1 MSTYYLRALT
11 WLALLCAV
19 CSLTSCKPKKTTTPD
34 VKKPGPAPVKVE
46 PDTVKPDVNTVAP
59 APVTAK
65 SGSDVLIT
73 VNGVDITQKQLDDL
87 LKPHLDRLVKQAAS
101 LPPAFLEQQMKLLK
115 DQALQEM
122 IRMQLLDEQVKK
134 ANIVITDQ
142 EVTGEITRMA
152 ALQKPPATLEEF
164 KAKMEAYGYNYEQ
177 LKNQMQAMLG
187 QQKLVAQKYPD
198 EVKVTEEDAKTFYEQ
213 NKARYDVPEQVRA
226 SHILIKPDLSDP
238 NSDPNQAK
246 AAAKAKAEEL
256 LKKVKEGG
264 DFAAL
269 AKEHSACPSAAQGGD
284 LNFFPRTGRGSM
296 VTEFSNAAFALEVG
310 KISDVVETQYG
321 FHIIKVT
328 DRKEAS
334 VTSFDQVKQ
343 SLMNEVAQR
352 KLQELAMK
360 YVEQLKL
367 EAKIVYPPGKEPKPA
382 APPVVPGGAVPQ

>member
-46 PDTVKPDVNTVAP
+46 TDTVKPDVNTVAP

-65 SGSDVLIT
+65 SGSDVLVTI
-73 VNGVDITQKQLDDL
+73 NGVDITQKQLDEL
-87 LKPHLDRLVKQAAS
+87 LKPHLDRLAKQAAN

-122 IRMQLLDEQVKK
+122 IKMQLLDGEVKK
-134 ANIVITDQ
+134 ANIVITDE
-142 EVTGEITRMA
+142 EVTSEITRMA

-177 LKNQMQAMLG
+177 LKNQMQGMLG
-187 QQKLVAQKYPD
+187 QQKLVAAKYPD
-198 EVKVTEEDAKTFYEQ
+198 EVKVTEEDAKASYEQ
-213 NKARYDVPEQVRA
+213 NKARYNVPEQVRA
-226 SHILIKPDLSDP
+226 SHILIKAELSDP

-256 LKKVKEGG
+256 LKKVKEGA

-269 AKEHSACPSAAQGGD
+269 AKENSACPSAARGGD
-284 LNFFPRTGRGSM
+284 LDFFPKTGPGSM
-296 VTEFSNAAFALEVG
+296 VPEFANAAFALEVG

-328 DRKEAS
+328 DRREAS
-334 VTSFDQVKQ
+334 TTSFDQVKE

-352 KLQELAMK
+352 KLRDLAMK
-360 YVEQLKL
+360 CVEELRAQ
-367 EAKIVYPPGKEPKPA
+367 AKIVYPPGKEPKPA

>member
-19 CSLTSCKPKKTTTPD
+19 CSLTSCKPKKTTTPA

-46 PDTVKPDVNTVAP
+46 PDTVKPDVSTVTP
-59 APVTAK
+59 APVTAT
-65 SGSDVLIT
+65 SGSDVLVT

-87 LKPHLDRLVKQAAS
+87 LKPHLDRLAKQAAKV
-101 LPPAFLEQQMKLLK
+101 PPAFLEQQMKLIK
-115 DQALQEM
+115 DQALQGM
-122 IRMQLLDEQVKK
+122 ITMQLIDEEVKK
-134 ANIVITDQ
+134 ANIVVTDN

-152 ALQKPPATLEEF
+152 ALQKPPVTLEEL
-164 KAKMEAYGYNYEQ
+164 KATMEAYGASYEE
-177 LKNQMQAMLG
+177 LKNQIQTTLG
-187 QQKLVAQKYPD
+187 LQKLVAQKYPD
-198 EVKVTEEDAKTFYEQ
+198 EVKVTEDDAKASYEQ

-246 AAAKAKAEEL
+246 ATAKAKAEDL

-269 AKEHSACPSAAQGGD
+269 AKENSACPSAARGGD
-284 LNFFPRTGRGSM
+284 LDFFRRGQM
-296 VTEFSNAAFALEVG
+296 VPAFDKAAFELEVG
-310 KISDVVETQYG
+310 KISDVVETQFG

-328 DRKEAS
+328 DRKAAS
-334 VTSFDQVKQ
+334 TTSLDQIKGT
-343 SLMNEVAQR
+343 LMAELAQR

>member
-19 CSLTSCKPKKTTTPD
+19 CSLTGCKPKKTTTPD
-34 VKKPGPAPVKVE
+34 VKKPGPATVKVQT
-46 PDTVKPDVNTVAP
+46 DTVKPDVNTVAP
-59 APVTAK
+59 APVTAT
-65 SGSDVLIT
+65 SGSDVLVT
-73 VNGVDITQKQLDDL
+73 VNGVDITQKQLDEL
-87 LKPHLDRLVKQAAS
+87 LKPHLDRLAKQAAN
-101 LPPAFLEQQMKLLK
+101 LPPAFLEQQMKVLK

-122 IRMQLLDEQVKK
+122 IKMQLLDEQVKK
-134 ANIVITDQ
+134 ANIKITDD
-142 EVTGEITRMA
+142 EVTSEITRMA
-152 ALQKPPATLEEF
+152 LLQKPPATLEEF

-198 EVKVTEEDAKTFYEQ
+198 EVKVTEDDANAYYEQ

-226 SHILIKPDLSDP
+226 SHILITPDP

-246 AAAKAKAEEL
+246 AAAKAKAEDL

-269 AKEHSACPSAAQGGD
+269 AKENSACPSAARGGD
-284 LNFFPRTGRGSM
+284 LDFFRRGQM
-296 VTEFSNAAFALEVG
+296 VPAFDKVAFELEVG
-310 KISDVVETQYG
+310 KISDVVETQFG

-328 DRKEAS
+328 DRKAAS
-334 VTSFDQVKQ
+334 TTSFDQIKGT
-343 SLMNEVAQR
+343 LMAELAQR

-360 YVEQLKL
+360 CVEELRSQ
-367 EAKIVYPPGKEPKPA
+367 AKIVYPPGKEPKPA
-382 APPVVPGGAVPQ
+382 APPAIPGGAVPQ

>member
-1 MSTYYLRALT
+1 MRTYYLRALT

-34 VKKPGPAPVKVE
+34 VKKPGPAPVKVQT
-46 PDTVKPDVNTVAP
+46 DIVKPDVNTVAP
-59 APVTAK
+59 TPVTAT
-65 SGSDVLIT
+65 SGSDVLVT
-73 VNGVDITQKQLDDL
+73 VNGVDITQKQLDEL
-87 LKPHLDRLVKQAAS
+87 LKPPLDRLAKQAAN

-122 IRMQLLDEQVKK
+122 IKMQLLDEEVKK
-134 ANIVITDQ
+134 ANIKITDD

-177 LKNQMQAMLG
+177 LKTQMQAMLG
-187 QQKLVAQKYPD
+187 QQKLVAQKYPA
-198 EVKVTEEDAKTFYEQ
+198 EVKVTEADANAYYEQ
-213 NKARYDVPEQVRA
+213 NKARYNVPEQVRA
-226 SHILIKPDLSDP
+226 SHILITPDLSDP

-246 AAAKAKAEEL
+246 AAAKAKTEEL
-256 LKKVKEGG
+256 LKKVKEGA

-269 AKEHSACPSAAQGGD
+269 AKENSACPSAAQGGD
-284 LNFFPRTGRGSM
+284 LNFFPRGKM
-296 VTEFSNAAFALEVG
+296 VPAFDKVAFELEVG

-328 DRKEAS
+328 DRREAS
-334 VTSFDQVKQ
+334 TTSFDQVKE

-352 KLQELAMK
+352 KLRDLAMK
-360 YVEQLKL
+360 YVEELRAQ
-367 EAKIVYPPGKEPKPA
+367 AKIVYPPGKEPKPA

>member
-19 CSLTSCKPKKTTTPD
+19 CSLTGCKPKKTTTPD

-46 PDTVKPDVNTVAP
+46 PDTVKPDVSTVAP
-59 APVTAK
+59 APVTAT
-65 SGSDVLIT
+65 SGSDVLVT
-73 VNGVDITQKQLDDL
+73 VNGVDITQKQLDEL
-87 LKPHLDRLVKQAAS
+87 LKPHLDRLAKQAAN

-122 IRMQLLDEQVKK
+122 IKMQLLDEQVKK
-134 ANIVITDQ
+134 ANIKVTDD

-152 ALQKPPATLEEF
+152 SLQKPPATLEEF

-198 EVKVTEEDAKTFYEQ
+198 EAKVTEDDAKAYYEQ

-246 AAAKAKAEEL
+246 AAAKAKAEDL

-269 AKEHSACPSAAQGGD
+269 AKENSACPSAARGGD
-284 LNFFPRTGRGSM
+284 LDFFRRGQM
-296 VTEFSNAAFALEVG
+296 VPAFDKAAFELEVG
-310 KISDVVETQYG
+310 KISDVVETQFG

-328 DRKEAS
+328 DRKAAS
-334 VTSFDQVKQ
+334 TTSFDQIKGT
-343 SLMNEVAQR
+343 LMAELVQR

-367 EAKIVYPPGKEPKPA
+367 KAKIVYPPGKEPKPA
-382 APPVVPGGAVPQ
+382 APPAIPGGAIPQ

>member
-19 CSLTSCKPKKTTTPD
+19 CSLTSCKPKKTTTPA
-34 VKKPGPAPVKVE
+34 VKKPGPAPVQVE

-65 SGSDVLIT
+65 SGSDVLVT

-87 LKPHLDRLVKQAAS
+87 LKPHLDRLAKQAAKV
-101 LPPAFLEQQMKLLK
+101 PPAFLEQQMKLIK
-115 DQALQEM
+115 DQALQGM
-122 IRMQLLDEQVKK
+122 ITMQLIDEEVKK
-134 ANIVITDQ
+134 ANIVVTDN
-142 EVTGEITRMA
+142 EVTSEITRMA
-152 ALQKPPATLEEF
+152 ALQKPPVTLEEL
-164 KAKMEAYGYNYEQ
+164 KATMEAYGASYEE
-177 LKNQMQAMLG
+177 LKNQIQTTLG
-187 QQKLVAQKYPD
+187 LQKLVAQKYPD
-198 EVKVTEEDAKTFYEQ
+198 EVKVTEDDAKASYEQ

-246 AAAKAKAEEL
+246 AAAKAKAEDL

-269 AKEHSACPSAAQGGD
+269 AKENSACPSAARGGD
-284 LNFFPRTGRGSM
+284 LDFFRRGQM
-296 VTEFSNAAFALEVG
+296 VPAFDKAAFELEVG
-310 KISDVVETQYG
+310 KISDVVETQFG

-328 DRKEAS
+328 DRKAAS
-334 VTSFDQVKQ
+334 TTSLDQIKGT
-343 SLMNEVAQR
+343 LMAELAQR

-382 APPVVPGGAVPQ
+382 APPAIPGGAVPQ